1 MLHHIEKNISI
12 TCITVSAAHGYIC
25 SANIWDPISLYSL
38 QHNEVYK
45 INAFYAK
52 SFKIFF
58 FLMVT
63 RLQCPIKALSVDY
76 GNSYSNQW
84 AFTMLETEVFKYNF

>member
-1 MLHHIEKNISI
+1 MLHHIDKNISI

-25 SANIWDPISLYSL
+25 SANIWDPITLYSL

-52 SFKIFF
+52 VLRFSSFSWSLDFN
-58 FLMVT
+58 V
-63 RLQCPIKALSVDY
+63 P
-76 GNSYSNQW
+76 
-84 AFTMLETEVFKYNF
+84 